1 MKSRITLL
9 FAAAVLSACSGY
21 GVSVA
26 KNPPVHAFA
35 PPPDQHATVC
45 VFRPHSIGAS
55 VVTPVTDN
63 GRLVGATEG
72 QSYFCYLA
80 EPGQHLVRV
89 DDARPA
95 ELDVVAGEHYYLRH
109 DFKRGPDTLEVVDKP
124 VARALAKQALYTVL
138 DEAPEGLR
146 APPAI
151 ALARA
156 RGSETVGST
165 TTTVT
170 NQEQPTAKTRAAK
183 ASAPTR

>member
-1 MKSRITLL
+1 MKSRIALF
-9 FAAAVLSACSGY
+9 FAAVALSACSGY

-35 PPPDQHATVC
+35 PPPDEQATVC

-55 VVTPVTDN
+55 VITPVTDN

-80 EPGQHLVRV
+80 EPGEHTVRV

-95 ELDVVAGEHYYLRH
+95 TLDVVAGEQYYLRH
-109 DFKRGPDTLEVVDKP
+109 DFKRGPDKLTSIEKP
-124 VARALAKQALYTVL
+124 VAQALSKQAVYTVL
-138 DEAPEGLR
+138 DDAPDGLR

-156 RGSETVGST
+156 NGSGSGDST
-165 TTTVT
+165 TIAAQQTPKATSS
-170 NQEQPTAKTRAAK
+170 QAKVSVPAR
-183 ASAPTR
+183 